1 MKRNAVKMMTSLMT
15 AGLMI
20 SGVAVVPAEAAPQSR
35 VELSG
40 GMDAARPVLRQERQG
55 VKITNHTIEK
65 KIPEASIKVDY
76 PQISGLK
83 HKSVQKKI
91 NKLLKDKAEAFV
103 ASALKEAKAGQPTT
117 PSGNPYEYVGTYKVT
132 YNRDGVLSLYVDQYA
147 YTGGAHGI
155 TVREGLTFRLDNG
168 KLLTLDE
175 LLRANPNY
183 RSIVD
188 PEIAKKL
195 QETDGYFGNFK
206 TIGPNPSYYVQG
218 DGVTIFFQLYDYV
231 PYAFGF
237 PEFHFPFAKLLP
249 PGTNPF
255 DFKTH

>member
-15 AGLMI
+15 AGLMV
-20 SGVAVVPAEAAPQSR
+20 SGVAVVPTDAAPQSP

-40 GMDAARPVLRQERQG
+40 EMGAAKPILQQEQQG
-55 VKITNHTIEK
+55 VKITNHRIEK
-65 KIPEASIKVDY
+65 KIPEASIKVDF

-83 HKSVQKKI
+83 HKSVQKRI
-91 NKLLKDKAEAFV
+91 NKLLKEKAETFV
-103 ASALKEAKAGQPTT
+103 ENALKEAKAGQPTT
-117 PSGNPYEYVGTYKVT
+117 PSGNPYEYVGVYKVT
-132 YNRDGVLSLYVDQYA
+132 YNRDGVLSLYEDLYS

-188 PEIAKKL
+188 PAIAKKL

-206 TIGPNPSYYVQG
+206 TIGPNPSYFVQD
-218 DGVTIFFQLYDYV
+218 DGVTIFFQLYDYL
-231 PYAFGF
+231 PYVFGF
-237 PEFHFPFAKLLP
+237 PEFHFPFAQLLP

-255 DFKTH
+255 DFKTR